1 MGIFGRNFGKEYIDG
16 VQRIKNAEETLKNN
30 SKRIK
35 KVEKTLKNNKEI
47 LDDFRSLFYNFYWD
61 YKSHQQYYDAKKE
74 TVIKYNKFFNQKKL
88 ETECKLSEID
98 YLINQLRKQVSDF
111 EKYKREQVK
120 RINELE
126 KVYMS
131 TTEAMNETVKFLHQQ
146 QREQVKEWEHAT
158 SASVKAGQQQGYERM
173 INYLVNHFD
182 IDREALI
189 EFLKEEND
197 D

>member
-1 MGIFGRNFGKEYIDG
+1 MGIFGRNFKEKYIDG
-16 VQRIKNAEETLKNN
+16 VERIGKVEETLKE
-30 SKRIK
+30 R
-35 KVEKTLKNNKEI
+35 KEAF
-47 LDDFRSLFYNFYWD
+47 DNFRSLFYSFYWD

-111 EKYKREQVK
+111 EKYKTEQVE

-126 KVYMS
+126 KMYVS

-146 QREQVKEWEHAT
+146 QRAQVKTWEHAT

-189 EFLKEEND
+189 AFLKEEND

>member
-1 MGIFGRNFGKEYIDG
+1 MGIFGRNFAKEYIDG
-16 VQRIKNAEETLKNN
+16 VQRIKNAEETLKND

-47 LDDFRSLFYNFYWD
+47 FDDFRSLFYSFYWD

-74 TVIKYNKFFNQKKL
+74 TVIDYQKFFNQKKL
-88 ETECKLSEID
+88 EIECKLSEIN

-111 EKYKREQVK
+111 EKYKTEQAE
-120 RINELE
+120 RIEELE
-126 KVYMS
+126 KTYVK
-131 TTEAMNETVKFLHQQ
+131 TTEVVNKSIEFLHQQ

-189 EFLKEEND
+189 AF
-197 D
+197 